1 VRPRP
6 RNAAELI
13 ALGLGSGL
21 APRAPGTAGTLVG
34 ALLYLALAS
43 LPVPAYAAIAALLFG
58 LGVWACGSAERSLG
72 VPDHPAIVWDEVVGF
87 LVAMVGTAPA
97 PETLLVGFVV
107 FRALD
112 IFKPW
117 PISSLD
123 RNLEGGL
130 GIMLDDALAGI
141 GTALVLHL
149 LPQSVGIP

>member
-1 VRPRP
+1 
-6 RNAAELI
+6 
-13 ALGLGSGL
+13 
-21 APRAPGTAGTLVG
+21 
-34 ALLYLALAS
+34 
-43 LPVPAYAAIAALLFG
+43 
-58 LGVWACGSAERSLG
+58 
-72 VPDHPAIVWDEVVGF
+72 
-87 LVAMVGTAPA
+87 
-97 PETLLVGFVV
+97 VGFVV